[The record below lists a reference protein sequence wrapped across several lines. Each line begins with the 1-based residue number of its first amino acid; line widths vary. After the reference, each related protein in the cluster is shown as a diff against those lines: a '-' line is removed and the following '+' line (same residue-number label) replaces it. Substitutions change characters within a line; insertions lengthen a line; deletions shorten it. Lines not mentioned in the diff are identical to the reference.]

1 MHKKRPRGNTLFIQ
15 GAEGILNTSKLSPS
29 PILKTAVQNRPSP
42 KPAYI
47 DKKRFAWLFSVV
59 GPAISLVG
67 TVGVAVFGA
76 SHWLLFFPV
85 VFFYVLIPLFDLL
98 IGEDTSNPPESS
110 VADLEADPYYRWIT
124 YATVPILWVA
134 VIFNCIFLCTNE
146 LNAFAWFATVMTTGS
161 VLGFGL
167 NVSHELGHKLQRT
180 PRKIALFNTALGA
193 YGHFSIEHN
202 RGHHRH
208 VSTPEDPASSK
219 MGENIY
225 RFACRE
231 MPGAAHRAWRLEADR
246 LGRQNKPVWHL
257 ENEILQAL
265 CLTALVYGILIAIYG
280 VDMVLVLIPVA
291 IWGAFQLT
299 SANYVEHYGIQRLK
313 AANGNYENCQPH
325 HSWNSNHLVSNLV
338 LFQLQR
344 HSDHH
349 THPGRSY
356 QSLRDFPELPRLPS
370 GYFGMFFLAYLPPL
384 WYRVMDPLLIK
395 TLHGDVSRINFLPSA
410 KNRLIQKYQLHTP
423 AHSCH

>member
-1 MHKKRPRGNTLFIQ
+1 MTS
-15 GAEGILNTSKLSPS
+15 LNP
-29 PILKTAVQNRPSP
+29 AVQNLPQQSHPYVDR
-42 KPAYI
+42 
-47 DKKRFAWLFSVV
+47 KRWAWLLSVI
-59 GPAISLVG
+59 GPAISMVG
-67 TVGVAVFGA
+67 TIAVSVFGVGQ
-76 SHWLLFFPV
+76 WVLFFPL
-85 VFFYVLIPLFDLL
+85 VFFYALVPLLDFV

-110 VADLEADPYYRWIT
+110 IAALEADPYYRWIT
-124 YATVPILWVA
+124 YATIPVLWVS
-134 VIFNCIFLCTNE
+134 VIFNCIFLCSFSLSAME
-146 LNAFAWFATVMTTGS
+146 WIATVIITGS

-167 NVSHELGHKLQRT
+167 NVSHELGHKLQKT
-180 PRKIALFNTALGA
+180 PRKIALFNTALGV

-225 RFACRE
+225 QFACRE
-231 MPGAAHRAWRLEADR
+231 IPGGAFRAWQLESDR
-246 LGRQNKPVWHL
+246 LHRQNKSAWHF

-265 CLTALVYGILIAIYG
+265 CLSILVHGTLIAFYGIEML
-280 VDMVLVLIPVA
+280 MVLVPLTV
-291 IWGAFQLT
+291 WGAFQLT

-313 AANGNYENCQPH
+313 TPQGSYESCQPH

-349 THPGRSY
+349 AYPGRSY
-356 QSLRDFPELPRLPS
+356 QSLRDFPQLPRLPS

-384 WYRVMDPLLIK
+384 WFRVMDPLLVK
-395 TLHGDVSRINFLPSA
+395 TLQGDTSRINFLPSA
-410 KNRLIQKYQLHTP
+410 KHRLTEKYGLVMPSESTH
-423 AHSCH
+423 

>member
-1 MHKKRPRGNTLFIQ
+1 MTTAIEHRQNPT
-15 GAEGILNTSKLSPS
+15 PS
-29 PILKTAVQNRPSP
+29 
-42 KPAYI
+42 YI

-59 GPAISLVG
+59 GPAVSLVG
-67 TVGVAVFGA
+67 TVAVSGFGV
-76 SHWLLFFPV
+76 SSWILFFPL
-85 VFFYVLIPLFDLL
+85 VFYYFFVPFLDFL
-98 IGEDTSNPPESS
+98 IGEDTSNPPES
-110 VADLEADPYYRWIT
+110 AIEALEADAYYRWIT
-124 YATVPILWVA
+124 YATIPILWIA
-134 VIFNCIFLCTNE
+134 VIFNCVFLCTSSLTTLE
-146 LNAFAWFATVMTTGS
+146 WLATVISTGS

-167 NVSHELGHKLQRT
+167 NVSHELGHKLQT
-180 PRKIALFNTALGA
+180 MPRKIALFNTALGA

-225 RFACRE
+225 QFACRE
-231 MPGAAHRAWRLEADR
+231 MPGAALRAWRLEADR
-246 LGRQNKPVWHL
+246 LQRQNKSVWHF

-265 CLTALVYGILIAIYG
+265 CLTALVYGSLIGLYG
-280 VDMVLVLIPVA
+280 FDMVIVLIPVA

-313 AANGNYENCQPH
+313 TAHGNYENCLPH

-349 THPGRSY
+349 AYPGRSY

-384 WYRVMDPLLIK
+384 WFRVMDPLLIK
-395 TLHGDVSRINFLPSA
+395 TLQGDASIINFLPSV
-410 KNRLIQKYQLHTP
+410 KNRLIKKFRLVGP
-423 AHSCH
+423 N

>member
-1 MHKKRPRGNTLFIQ
+1 M
-15 GAEGILNTSKLSPS
+15 ILNSAIEHGPTPQ
-29 PILKTAVQNRPSP
+29 PT
-42 KPAYI
+42 YT
-47 DKKRFAWLFSVV
+47 DKKRFAWLLSVA
-59 GPAISLVG
+59 GPAIALVG
-67 TVGVAVFGA
+67 TVAVSSFEVN
-76 SHWLLFFPV
+76 HWILFFPL
-85 VFFYVLIPLFDLL
+85 VFYYFFVPLLDFL

-110 VADLEADPYYRWIT
+110 IEDLEADAYYRWIT
-124 YATVPILWVA
+124 YATIPILWIA
-134 VIFNCIFLCTNE
+134 VIFNCIFLCTFS
-146 LNAFAWFATVMTTGS
+146 LNPFEWLATVMTTGS

-167 NVSHELGHKLQRT
+167 NVSHELGHKLQT
-180 PRKIALFNTALGA
+180 VPRKVALFNTALGA

-225 RFACRE
+225 QFACRE
-231 MPGAAHRAWRLEADR
+231 MPGAAIRAWRLEADR
-246 LGRQNKPVWHL
+246 LQRLNKSVWHF

-265 CLTALVYGILIAIYG
+265 CLSTGVYGCLIGFYG
-280 VDMVLVLIPVA
+280 WDMVLVLIPMV
-291 IWGAFQLT
+291 IWGAFQLS

-313 AANGNYENCQPH
+313 TANGNYENCQPH

-395 TLHGDVSRINFLPSA
+395 TLNGDVARINFLPSA
-410 KNRLIQKYQLHTP
+410 KNRLIKKFGLVASP
-423 AHSCH
+423 

>member
-1 MHKKRPRGNTLFIQ
+1 MTTAIENRQ
-15 GAEGILNTSKLSPS
+15 SP
-29 PILKTAVQNRPSP
+29 TPS
-42 KPAYI
+42 YI
-47 DKKRFAWLFSVV
+47 DKKRFAWLFSVA
-59 GPAISLVG
+59 GPAVSLVG
-67 TVGVAVFGA
+67 TVAVSSFGIG
-76 SHWLLFFPV
+76 SWILFFPL
-85 VFFYVLIPLFDLL
+85 VFYYFFVPLLDFL
-98 IGEDTSNPPESS
+98 IGEDTSNPPEASI
-110 VADLEADPYYRWIT
+110 AALEADAYYRWIT
-124 YATVPILWVA
+124 YATIPILWIA
-134 VIFNCIFLCTNE
+134 VIFNCIFLCTYTLTAIE
-146 LNAFAWFATVMTTGS
+146 WIATVITTGS

-167 NVSHELGHKLQRT
+167 NVSHELGHKLQT
-180 PRKIALFNTALGA
+180 LPRKVALFNTALGA

-225 RFACRE
+225 QFACRE
-231 MPGAAHRAWRLEADR
+231 MPGAALRAWRLEADR
-246 LGRQNKPVWHL
+246 LQRLGKPVWYF

-265 CLTALVYGILIAIYG
+265 CLTALVYGSLISLYG
-280 VDMVLVLIPVA
+280 LDMVIVLIPVA

-313 AANGNYENCQPH
+313 TANGNYEHCQPH

-395 TLHGDVSRINFLPSA
+395 TLQGDVSRINFLPSA
-410 KNRLIQKYQLHTP
+410 KNRLVEKFGLVAP
-423 AHSCH
+423 N

>member
-1 MHKKRPRGNTLFIQ
+1 M
-15 GAEGILNTSKLSPS
+15 ILNSAIEHGPTPQ
-29 PILKTAVQNRPSP
+29 PT
-42 KPAYI
+42 YT
-47 DKKRFAWLFSVV
+47 DKKRFAWLLSVA
-59 GPAISLVG
+59 GPAIALVG
-67 TVGVAVFGA
+67 TVAVSSFEVN
-76 SHWLLFFPV
+76 HWILFFPL
-85 VFFYVLIPLFDLL
+85 VFYYFFVPLLDFL

-110 VADLEADPYYRWIT
+110 IEDLEADVYYRWIT
-124 YATVPILWVA
+124 YATIPILWIA
-134 VIFNCIFLCTNE
+134 VIFNCIFLCTFS
-146 LNAFAWFATVMTTGS
+146 LNPFEWLATVMTTGS

-167 NVSHELGHKLQRT
+167 NVSHELGHKLQT
-180 PRKIALFNTALGA
+180 VPRKVALFNTALGA

-225 RFACRE
+225 QFACRE
-231 MPGAAHRAWRLEADR
+231 MPGAAIRAWRLEADR
-246 LGRQNKPVWHL
+246 LQRLNKSVWHF

-265 CLTALVYGILIAIYG
+265 CLSTGVYGCLIGFYG
-280 VDMVLVLIPVA
+280 LDMVLVLIPVA

-313 AANGNYENCQPH
+313 TANGNYENCQPH

-395 TLHGDVSRINFLPSA
+395 TLNGDIARINFLPSA
-410 KNRLIQKYQLHTP
+410 KNRLIKKFGLVASP
-423 AHSCH
+423 

>member
-1 MHKKRPRGNTLFIQ
+1 M
-15 GAEGILNTSKLSPS
+15 LNSALPHLE
-29 PILKTAVQNRPSP
+29 PNAPLYV
-42 KPAYI
+42 
-47 DKKRFAWLFSVV
+47 DKKRYAWLFSVV
-59 GPAISLVG
+59 GPSLSLVG
-67 TVGVAVFGA
+67 TVAVSAFQIGT
-76 SHWLLFFPV
+76 WILFFPLA
-85 VFFYVLIPLFDLL
+85 FFYVFVPFLDFF
-98 IGEDTSNPPESS
+98 IGEDSSNPPESM
-110 VADLEADPYYRWIT
+110 VEDLEADPYYRWIT
-124 YATVPILWVA
+124 YATVPILWIA
-134 VIFNCIFLCTNE
+134 VIFNCIFLCTYSLSWLE
-146 LNAFAWFATVMTTGS
+146 WLATVIATGS

-167 NVSHELGHKLQRT
+167 NVSHELGHKLGKI

-225 RFACRE
+225 QFMLRE
-231 MPGAAHRAWRLEADR
+231 IPGAVSRAWRLEADR
-246 LGRQNKPVWHL
+246 LQRQNQSAWHSD
-257 ENEILQAL
+257 NEILQAL
-265 CLTALVYGILIAIYG
+265 LVTACIYG
-280 VDMVLVLIPVA
+280 TLISLYGLKMVAVLIPVA

-313 AANGNYENCQPH
+313 TSEGQYETCKPH

-356 QSLRDFPELPRLPS
+356 QSLRDYPELPRLPS
-370 GYFGMFFLAYLPPL
+370 GYFGMFFLAYIPPL
-384 WYRVMDPLLIK
+384 WFKVMDPLLIK
-395 TLHGDVSRINFLPSA
+395 TLNSDVNRINFLPSA
-410 KNRLIQKYQLHTP
+410 KQRLMHKFALQ
-423 AHSCH
+423 

>member
-1 MHKKRPRGNTLFIQ
+1 MSHTSQINCTVDSILTTAIQ
-15 GAEGILNTSKLSPS
+15 DRQNPLPS
-29 PILKTAVQNRPSP
+29 YV
-42 KPAYI
+42 
-47 DKKRFAWLFSVV
+47 DKKRFAWLLSVV
-59 GPAISLVG
+59 GPAVALVG
-67 TVGVAVFGA
+67 TVAVSVFEV
-76 SHWLLFFPV
+76 SSWILFFPF
-85 VFFYVLIPLFDLL
+85 VFYYFFVPFLDFL
-98 IGEDTSNPPESS
+98 IGEDISNPPESS
-110 VADLEADPYYRWIT
+110 IEALEADAYYRWIT
-124 YATVPILWVA
+124 YATIPILWIA
-134 VIFNCIFLCTNE
+134 VIFNCIFLCTSSLTTLE
-146 LNAFAWFATVMTTGS
+146 WIATVMSTGS

-167 NVSHELGHKLQRT
+167 NVSHELGHKLQT
-180 PRKIALFNTALGA
+180 VPRKIALFNTALGA

-225 RFACRE
+225 QFACRE
-231 MPGAAHRAWRLEADR
+231 MPGAALRAWRLEADR
-246 LGRQNKPVWHL
+246 LQRQNKSVWHF

-265 CLTALVYGILIAIYG
+265 CLTALVHGSLISLYGLE
-280 VDMVLVLIPVA
+280 MVIVLIPVGV
-291 IWGAFQLT
+291 WGAFQLT

-313 AANGNYENCQPH
+313 TANGNYENCQPH

-349 THPGRSY
+349 AHPGRSY

-395 TLHGDVSRINFLPSA
+395 TLNGDVSRINFLPSA
-410 KNRLIQKYQLHTP
+410 KNRLIKKFGLAAP
-423 AHSCH
+423 N

>member
-1 MHKKRPRGNTLFIQ
+1 MTTAIENRQ
-15 GAEGILNTSKLSPS
+15 SP
-29 PILKTAVQNRPSP
+29 TPS
-42 KPAYI
+42 YI
-47 DKKRFAWLFSVV
+47 DKKRFAWLFSVA
-59 GPAISLVG
+59 GPAVSLVG
-67 TVGVAVFGA
+67 TVAVSSFEA
-76 SHWLLFFPV
+76 SSWILFFPL
-85 VFFYVLIPLFDLL
+85 VFYYFFVPFLDFL
-98 IGEDTSNPPESS
+98 IGEDTSNPPEASI
-110 VADLEADPYYRWIT
+110 AALEADVYYRWIT
-124 YATVPILWVA
+124 YATIPILWIA
-134 VIFNCIFLCTNE
+134 VIFNCIFLCTYTLTAME
-146 LNAFAWFATVMTTGS
+146 WIATVITTGS

-167 NVSHELGHKLQRT
+167 NVSHELGHKLQT
-180 PRKIALFNTALGA
+180 LPRKIALFNTALGA
-193 YGHFSIEHN
+193 YGHFSVEHN

-231 MPGAAHRAWRLEADR
+231 MPGAALRAWRLEADR
-246 LGRQNKPVWHL
+246 LQRLGKPVWHL

-265 CLTALVYGILIAIYG
+265 CLTALVYGSLISLYG
-280 VDMVLVLIPVA
+280 LDMVIVLIPVA

-313 AANGNYENCQPH
+313 TANGNYEHCQPH

-370 GYFGMFFLAYLPPL
+370 GYFGMFFLAYFPPL
-384 WYRVMDPLLIK
+384 WYRVMDPLLIQ
-395 TLHGDVSRINFLPSA
+395 TLNGDTSRINFLPSA
-410 KNRLIQKYQLHTP
+410 KNRLIKKFGLAAP
-423 AHSCH
+423 N

>member
-1 MHKKRPRGNTLFIQ
+1 MTTAIEHRQNPT
-15 GAEGILNTSKLSPS
+15 PS
-29 PILKTAVQNRPSP
+29 
-42 KPAYI
+42 YI

-59 GPAISLVG
+59 GPAVSLVG
-67 TVGVAVFGA
+67 TVAVSGFGV
-76 SHWLLFFPV
+76 SSWILFFPL
-85 VFFYVLIPLFDLL
+85 VFYYFFVPFLDFL
-98 IGEDTSNPPESS
+98 IGEDTSNPPES
-110 VADLEADPYYRWIT
+110 AIEALEADVYYRWIT
-124 YATVPILWVA
+124 YATIPILWIA
-134 VIFNCIFLCTNE
+134 VIFNCVFLCTSSLTTLE
-146 LNAFAWFATVMTTGS
+146 WLATVISTGS

-167 NVSHELGHKLQRT
+167 NVSHELGHKLQT
-180 PRKIALFNTALGA
+180 MPRKIALFNTALGA

-225 RFACRE
+225 QFACRE
-231 MPGAAHRAWRLEADR
+231 MPGAALRAWRLEADR
-246 LGRQNKPVWHL
+246 LQRQNKSVWHF

-265 CLTALVYGILIAIYG
+265 CLTALVYGSLIGIYG
-280 VDMVLVLIPVA
+280 FDMVIVLIPVA

-313 AANGNYENCQPH
+313 TAHGNYENCLPH

-349 THPGRSY
+349 AYPGRSY
-356 QSLRDFPELPRLPS
+356 QSLRDFAELPRLPS

-384 WYRVMDPLLIK
+384 WFRVMDPLLIK
-395 TLHGDVSRINFLPSA
+395 TLQGDASRINFLPSA
-410 KNRLIQKYQLHTP
+410 KNRLIKKFRLVGP
-423 AHSCH
+423 N

>member
-1 MHKKRPRGNTLFIQ
+1 MTTAIENRQNQT
-15 GAEGILNTSKLSPS
+15 PS
-29 PILKTAVQNRPSP
+29 
-42 KPAYI
+42 YI
-47 DKKRFAWLFSVV
+47 DKKRFAWLFSVA
-59 GPAISLVG
+59 GPAVSLVG
-67 TVGVAVFGA
+67 TVAVSSFGIG
-76 SHWLLFFPV
+76 SWILFFPL
-85 VFFYVLIPLFDLL
+85 VFYYFFVPLLDFL
-98 IGEDTSNPPESS
+98 IGEDTSNPPEASI
-110 VADLEADPYYRWIT
+110 AALEADAYYRWIT
-124 YATVPILWVA
+124 YATIPILWIA
-134 VIFNCIFLCTNE
+134 VIFNCIFLCTSTLTVME
-146 LNAFAWFATVMTTGS
+146 WIATVITTGS

-167 NVSHELGHKLQRT
+167 NVSHELGHKLQT
-180 PRKIALFNTALGA
+180 LPRKVALFNTALGA

-225 RFACRE
+225 QFACRE
-231 MPGAAHRAWRLEADR
+231 MPGAALRAWRLEADR
-246 LGRQNKPVWHL
+246 LQRLGKPVWYF

-265 CLTALVYGILIAIYG
+265 CLTALVYGSLISLYG
-280 VDMVLVLIPVA
+280 LDMVIVLIPVA

-313 AANGNYENCQPH
+313 TANGNYENCQPH

-395 TLHGDVSRINFLPSA
+395 TLQGDVSRINFLPSA
-410 KNRLIQKYQLHTP
+410 KNRLIEKFGLVAP
-423 AHSCH
+423 N

>member
-1 MHKKRPRGNTLFIQ
+1 M
-15 GAEGILNTSKLSPS
+15 
-29 PILKTAVQNRPSP
+29 
-42 KPAYI
+42 
-47 DKKRFAWLFSVV
+47 
-59 GPAISLVG
+59 VG
-67 TVGVAVFGA
+67 TVAVSGFGV
-76 SHWLLFFPV
+76 SSWILFFPF
-85 VFFYVLIPLFDLL
+85 VFYYFFVPFLDFL
-98 IGEDTSNPPESS
+98 IGEDISNPPESS
-110 VADLEADPYYRWIT
+110 IEALEADAYYRWIT
-124 YATVPILWVA
+124 YATIPILWLA
-134 VIFNCIFLCTNE
+134 VIFNCIFLCTNSLTTLE
-146 LNAFAWFATVMTTGS
+146 WLVTVISTGS

-167 NVSHELGHKLQRT
+167 NVSHELGHKLQT
-180 PRKIALFNTALGA
+180 VPRKIALFNTALGA

-225 RFACRE
+225 QFACRE
-231 MPGAAHRAWRLEADR
+231 MPGAALRAWRLEADR
-246 LGRQNKPVWHL
+246 LERQNKSAWHF

-265 CLTALVYGILIAIYG
+265 CLTALVHGSLIWLYGL
-280 VDMVLVLIPVA
+280 DMVIVLIPLA

-313 AANGNYENCQPH
+313 TANGNYENCQPH

-349 THPGRSY
+349 AHPGRSY

-370 GYFGMFFLAYLPPL
+370 GYFGMFFLAYFPPL

-395 TLHGDVSRINFLPSA
+395 TLQGDISRINFLPSA
-410 KNRLIQKYQLHTP
+410 KSRLVQKYGLHSPTENR
-423 AHSCH
+423 H

>member
-1 MHKKRPRGNTLFIQ
+1 MNNAFENRQ
-15 GAEGILNTSKLSPS
+15 GPSTSYL
-29 PILKTAVQNRPSP
+29 
-42 KPAYI
+42 

-67 TVGVAVFGA
+67 TLGVSFFGA
-76 SHWLLFFPV
+76 SNLVLFFPLL
-85 VFFYVLIPLFDLL
+85 FFYVLVPILDLL

-110 VADLEADPYYRWIT
+110 IEALEADPYYRWIN
-124 YATVPILWVA
+124 YATIPILWIA
-134 VIFNCIFLCTNE
+134 VIFNCIFLCTHDLTAME
-146 LNAFAWFATVMTTGS
+146 WIATVITTGS

-167 NVSHELGHKLQRT
+167 NVSHELGHKLERM

-225 RFACRE
+225 QFACRE
-231 MPGAAHRAWRLEADR
+231 IPGAALRAWRLEADR
-246 LGRQNKPVWHL
+246 LQRQKKSVWNL

-265 CLTALVYGILIAIYG
+265 CLTTLVHGSLIALYGINML
-280 VDMVLVLIPVA
+280 VVLVPVA

-313 AANGNYENCQPH
+313 SANGTYENCQPH

-349 THPGRSY
+349 AHPGRSY

-395 TLHGDVSRINFLPSA
+395 TLHADVSRINFLPSA
-410 KNRLIQKYQLHTP
+410 KNRLVQKYKLNLTTQ
-423 AHSCH
+423 

>member
-1 MHKKRPRGNTLFIQ
+1 MTTAIENRQNPT
-15 GAEGILNTSKLSPS
+15 PS
-29 PILKTAVQNRPSP
+29 
-42 KPAYI
+42 YI
-47 DKKRFAWLFSVV
+47 DKKRFAWLFSVA
-59 GPAISLVG
+59 GPAVSLVG
-67 TVGVAVFGA
+67 TVAVSGFDV
-76 SHWLLFFPV
+76 SSWILFFPL
-85 VFFYVLIPLFDLL
+85 VFFYFFVPLLDFL

-110 VADLEADPYYRWIT
+110 IETLEADAYYRWIT
-124 YATVPILWVA
+124 YATIPVLWVA
-134 VIFNCIFLCTNE
+134 VIFNCIFLCTYNLTALE
-146 LNAFAWFATVMTTGS
+146 WLATVISTGS

-167 NVSHELGHKLQRT
+167 NVSHELGHKLQT
-180 PRKIALFNTALGA
+180 LPRKIALFNTALGA

-225 RFACRE
+225 QFACRE
-231 MPGAAHRAWRLEADR
+231 MPGAALRAWRLEADR
-246 LGRQNKPVWHL
+246 LLRQNKSVWHF

-265 CLTALVYGILIAIYG
+265 CLTALVYGSLISLYG
-280 VDMVLVLIPVA
+280 FDMVIVLIPVA

-313 AANGNYENCQPH
+313 TAHGNYENCLPH

-349 THPGRSY
+349 AHPGRSY

-384 WYRVMDPLLIK
+384 WFRVMDPLLIK
-395 TLHGDVSRINFLPSA
+395 TLQGDTSRINFLPSA
-410 KNRLIQKYQLHTP
+410 KNRLIEKFGLVAP
-423 AHSCH
+423 N

>member
-1 MHKKRPRGNTLFIQ
+1 MTTAIENRQ
-15 GAEGILNTSKLSPS
+15 SP
-29 PILKTAVQNRPSP
+29 TPS
-42 KPAYI
+42 YI
-47 DKKRFAWLFSVV
+47 DKKRFAWLFSVA
-59 GPAISLVG
+59 GPAVSLVG
-67 TVGVAVFGA
+67 TVAVSSFEA
-76 SHWLLFFPV
+76 SSWILFFPL
-85 VFFYVLIPLFDLL
+85 VFYYFFVRFLDFL
-98 IGEDTSNPPESS
+98 IGEDTSNPPEASI
-110 VADLEADPYYRWIT
+110 AALEADAYYRWIT
-124 YATVPILWVA
+124 YATIPILWIA
-134 VIFNCIFLCTNE
+134 VIFNCIFLCTYTLTAME
-146 LNAFAWFATVMTTGS
+146 WIATVITTGS

-167 NVSHELGHKLQRT
+167 NVSHELGHKLQT
-180 PRKIALFNTALGA
+180 LPRKIALFNTSLGA

-225 RFACRE
+225 QFACRE
-231 MPGAAHRAWRLEADR
+231 MPGAALRAWRLEADR
-246 LGRQNKPVWHL
+246 LQRLGKPVWYF

-265 CLTALVYGILIAIYG
+265 CLTALVYGSLISLYG
-280 VDMVLVLIPVA
+280 LDMVIVLIPVA

-313 AANGNYENCQPH
+313 TANGNYEHCQPH

-370 GYFGMFFLAYLPPL
+370 GYFGMFFLAYFPPL
-384 WYRVMDPLLIK
+384 WYRVMDPLLVQ
-395 TLHGDVSRINFLPSA
+395 TLNGDVSRINFLPSA
-410 KNRLIQKYQLHTP
+410 KNRLIEKFGLVAP
-423 AHSCH
+423 N

>member
-1 MHKKRPRGNTLFIQ
+1 MTTAIENRQNQT
-15 GAEGILNTSKLSPS
+15 PS
-29 PILKTAVQNRPSP
+29 
-42 KPAYI
+42 YI
-47 DKKRFAWLFSVV
+47 DKKRFAWLFSVA
-59 GPAISLVG
+59 GPSVSLVG
-67 TVGVAVFGA
+67 TVAVSSFGVGN
-76 SHWLLFFPV
+76 WILFFPL
-85 VFFYVLIPLFDLL
+85 VFYYFFVPLLDFL
-98 IGEDTSNPPESS
+98 IGEDTSNPPEASI
-110 VADLEADPYYRWIT
+110 AALEADAYYRWIT
-124 YATVPILWVA
+124 YATIPILWIA
-134 VIFNCIFLCTNE
+134 VIFNCIFLCTSTLTVME
-146 LNAFAWFATVMTTGS
+146 WIATVITTGS

-167 NVSHELGHKLQRT
+167 NVSHELGHKLQT
-180 PRKIALFNTALGA
+180 LPRKVALFNTALGA

-225 RFACRE
+225 QFACRE
-231 MPGAAHRAWRLEADR
+231 MPGAALRAWRLEADR
-246 LGRQNKPVWHL
+246 LQRLGKPVWYF

-265 CLTALVYGILIAIYG
+265 CLTALVYGSLISLYG
-280 VDMVLVLIPVA
+280 LDMVIVLIPVA

-313 AANGNYENCQPH
+313 TANGNYENCQPH

-395 TLHGDVSRINFLPSA
+395 TLQGDVSRINFLPSA
-410 KNRLIQKYQLHTP
+410 KNRLIEKFGLV
-423 AHSCH
+423 ALN

>member
-1 MHKKRPRGNTLFIQ
+1 MTTAIENRQNQT
-15 GAEGILNTSKLSPS
+15 PS
-29 PILKTAVQNRPSP
+29 
-42 KPAYI
+42 YI
-47 DKKRFAWLFSVV
+47 DKKRFAWLFSVA
-59 GPAISLVG
+59 GPSVSLVG
-67 TVGVAVFGA
+67 TVAVSSFGVGN
-76 SHWLLFFPV
+76 WILFFPL
-85 VFFYVLIPLFDLL
+85 VFYYFFVPLLDFL
-98 IGEDTSNPPESS
+98 IGEDTSNPPEASI
-110 VADLEADPYYRWIT
+110 AALEADAYYRWIT
-124 YATVPILWVA
+124 YATIPILWIA
-134 VIFNCIFLCTNE
+134 VIFNCIFLCTYTLTAIE
-146 LNAFAWFATVMTTGS
+146 WIATVITTGS

-167 NVSHELGHKLQRT
+167 NVSHELGHKLQT
-180 PRKIALFNTALGA
+180 LPRKVALFNTALGA

-225 RFACRE
+225 QFACRE
-231 MPGAAHRAWRLEADR
+231 MPGAALRAWRLEADR
-246 LGRQNKPVWHL
+246 LQRLGKPVWYF

-265 CLTALVYGILIAIYG
+265 CLTALVYGSLISLYG
-280 VDMVLVLIPVA
+280 LDMVIVLIPVA

-313 AANGNYENCQPH
+313 TANGNYENCQPH

-395 TLHGDVSRINFLPSA
+395 TLQGDVSRINFLPSA
-410 KNRLIQKYQLHTP
+410 KNRLIEKFGLAAQN
-423 AHSCH
+423 

>member
-1 MHKKRPRGNTLFIQ
+1 MTTAIENRQ
-15 GAEGILNTSKLSPS
+15 SP
-29 PILKTAVQNRPSP
+29 TPS
-42 KPAYI
+42 YI
-47 DKKRFAWLFSVV
+47 DKKRFAWLFSVA
-59 GPAISLVG
+59 GPAVSLVG
-67 TVGVAVFGA
+67 TVAVSSFEA
-76 SHWLLFFPV
+76 SSWILFFPL
-85 VFFYVLIPLFDLL
+85 VFYYFFVPFLDFL
-98 IGEDTSNPPESS
+98 IGEDTSNPPEASI
-110 VADLEADPYYRWIT
+110 AALEADAYYRWIT
-124 YATVPILWVA
+124 YATIPILWIA
-134 VIFNCIFLCTNE
+134 VIFNCIFLCTYTLTAME
-146 LNAFAWFATVMTTGS
+146 WIATVITTGS

-167 NVSHELGHKLQRT
+167 NVSHELGHKLQT
-180 PRKIALFNTALGA
+180 LPRKIALFNTSLGA

-225 RFACRE
+225 QFACRE
-231 MPGAAHRAWRLEADR
+231 MPGAALRAWRLEADR
-246 LGRQNKPVWHL
+246 LQRLGKPVWYF

-265 CLTALVYGILIAIYG
+265 CLTAVVYGSLISLYG
-280 VDMVLVLIPVA
+280 LDMVIVLIPVA

-313 AANGNYENCQPH
+313 TANGNYEHCQPH

-370 GYFGMFFLAYLPPL
+370 GYFGMFFLAYFPPL
-384 WYRVMDPLLIK
+384 WYRVMDPLLIQ
-395 TLHGDVSRINFLPSA
+395 TLNGDVSRINFLPSA
-410 KNRLIQKYQLHTP
+410 KNRLIEKFGLVAP
-423 AHSCH
+423 N

>member
-1 MHKKRPRGNTLFIQ
+1 MNTAI
-15 GAEGILNTSKLSPS
+15 EHHTNPTPS
-29 PILKTAVQNRPSP
+29 YT
-42 KPAYI
+42 
-47 DKKRFAWLFSVV
+47 DKKRFAWLFSVA

-67 TVGVAVFGA
+67 TVAVSSFDVNR
-76 SHWLLFFPV
+76 WILFFPLIFYY
-85 VFFYVLIPLFDLL
+85 FFVPLLDFL

-110 VADLEADPYYRWIT
+110 IEALEADDYYRWIT
-124 YATVPILWVA
+124 YATIPILWVA
-134 VIFNCIFLCTNE
+134 VIFNCIFLCTYS
-146 LNAFAWFATVMTTGS
+146 LNVFEWTATVISTGS

-167 NVSHELGHKLQRT
+167 NVSHELGHKLQIV

-225 RFACRE
+225 QFACRE
-231 MPGAAHRAWRLEADR
+231 MPGAALRAWRLEADR
-246 LGRQNKPVWHL
+246 LQRQNKSVWHF

-265 CLTALVYGILIAIYG
+265 CLTTLVYGCLIGLYG
-280 VDMVLVLIPVA
+280 FDMVLVLIPVA

-313 AANGNYENCQPH
+313 TVKGNYENCQPH

-349 THPGRSY
+349 AHPGRSY

-395 TLHGDVSRINFLPSA
+395 TLNGDVSRINFMPSA
-410 KNRLIQKYQLHTP
+410 KNRLIKKFGLVVP
-423 AHSCH
+423 N

>member
-1 MHKKRPRGNTLFIQ
+1 M
-15 GAEGILNTSKLSPS
+15 ILNSAIEHGPTPQ
-29 PILKTAVQNRPSP
+29 PT
-42 KPAYI
+42 YT
-47 DKKRFAWLFSVV
+47 DKKRFAWLLSVA
-59 GPAISLVG
+59 GPAIALVG
-67 TVGVAVFGA
+67 TVAVSSFEVN
-76 SHWLLFFPV
+76 HWILFFPL
-85 VFFYVLIPLFDLL
+85 VFYYFFVPLLDFL

-110 VADLEADPYYRWIT
+110 IEDLEADAYYRWIT
-124 YATVPILWVA
+124 YATIPILWIA
-134 VIFNCIFLCTNE
+134 VIFNCIFLCTFS
-146 LNAFAWFATVMTTGS
+146 LNPFEWLATVITTGS

-167 NVSHELGHKLQRT
+167 NVSHELGHKLQRV
-180 PRKIALFNTALGA
+180 PRKVALFNTALGA

-225 RFACRE
+225 QFACRE
-231 MPGAAHRAWRLEADR
+231 MPGAAIRAWRLEADR
-246 LGRQNKPVWHL
+246 LQRLNKSVWHF

-265 CLTALVYGILIAIYG
+265 CLSTGVYGCLIGFYG
-280 VDMVLVLIPVA
+280 LDMVLVLIPVA

-313 AANGNYENCQPH
+313 TANGNYENCQPH

-349 THPGRSY
+349 AHPGRSY

-395 TLHGDVSRINFLPSA
+395 TLNGDVARINFLPSA
-410 KNRLIQKYQLHTP
+410 KDRLIKKFGLVASP
-423 AHSCH
+423 

>member
-1 MHKKRPRGNTLFIQ
+1 MTTAIQ
-15 GAEGILNTSKLSPS
+15 DRQNPSPS
-29 PILKTAVQNRPSP
+29 YV
-42 KPAYI
+42 
-47 DKKRFAWLFSVV
+47 DKKRFAWLLSVV
-59 GPAISLVG
+59 GPAIALVG
-67 TVGVAVFGA
+67 TVAVSVFEV
-76 SHWLLFFPV
+76 SSWILFFPF
-85 VFFYVLIPLFDLL
+85 VFYYFFVPFLDFL
-98 IGEDTSNPPESS
+98 IGEDISNPPESS
-110 VADLEADPYYRWIT
+110 IEALEADAYYRWIT
-124 YATVPILWVA
+124 YATIPILWIA
-134 VIFNCIFLCTNE
+134 VIFNCIFLCTFSLTTLE
-146 LNAFAWFATVMTTGS
+146 WVATVMATGS

-167 NVSHELGHKLQRT
+167 NVSHELGHKLQT
-180 PRKIALFNTALGA
+180 LPRKIALFNTALGA

-225 RFACRE
+225 QFACRE
-231 MPGAAHRAWRLEADR
+231 MPGAALRAWRLEADR
-246 LGRQNKPVWHL
+246 LQRQNKSVWHF

-265 CLTALVYGILIAIYG
+265 CLTSLIYG
-280 VDMVLVLIPVA
+280 TLIGLYGLDMVVVLIPVA

-313 AANGNYENCQPH
+313 TANGSYENCQPH

-349 THPGRSY
+349 AHPGRSY

-384 WYRVMDPLLIK
+384 WYRVMDPLLIQ
-395 TLHGDVSRINFLPSA
+395 TLNGDTSRINFLPSA
-410 KNRLIQKYQLHTP
+410 KNRLIEKFGLAAP
-423 AHSCH
+423 N

>member
-1 MHKKRPRGNTLFIQ
+1 MTTAIQ
-15 GAEGILNTSKLSPS
+15 DRQNPLPS
-29 PILKTAVQNRPSP
+29 YV
-42 KPAYI
+42 
-47 DKKRFAWLFSVV
+47 DKKRFAWLLSVV
-59 GPAISLVG
+59 GPAVALVG
-67 TVGVAVFGA
+67 TVAVSVFEV
-76 SHWLLFFPV
+76 SSWILFFPF
-85 VFFYVLIPLFDLL
+85 VFYYFFVPFLDFL
-98 IGEDTSNPPESS
+98 IGEDISNPPESS
-110 VADLEADPYYRWIT
+110 IEALEADAYYRWIT
-124 YATVPILWVA
+124 YATIPILWIA
-134 VIFNCIFLCTNE
+134 VIFNCIFLCTSSLTTLE
-146 LNAFAWFATVMTTGS
+146 WIATVMSTGS

-167 NVSHELGHKLQRT
+167 NVSHELGHKLQT
-180 PRKIALFNTALGA
+180 VPRKIALFNTALGA

-225 RFACRE
+225 QFACRE
-231 MPGAAHRAWRLEADR
+231 MPGAALRAWRLEADR
-246 LGRQNKPVWHL
+246 LQRQNKSVWHF

-265 CLTALVYGILIAIYG
+265 CLTALVHGSLISLYGLE
-280 VDMVLVLIPVA
+280 MVIVLIPVGV
-291 IWGAFQLT
+291 WGAFQLT

-313 AANGNYENCQPH
+313 TANGNYENCQPH

-349 THPGRSY
+349 AHPGRSY

-395 TLHGDVSRINFLPSA
+395 TLNGDVSRINFLPSA
-410 KNRLIQKYQLHTP
+410 KNRLIKKFGLAAP
-423 AHSCH
+423 N

>member
-1 MHKKRPRGNTLFIQ
+1 VTTAIENRQNQT
-15 GAEGILNTSKLSPS
+15 PS
-29 PILKTAVQNRPSP
+29 
-42 KPAYI
+42 YI
-47 DKKRFAWLFSVV
+47 DKKRFAWLFSVA
-59 GPAISLVG
+59 GPSVSLVG
-67 TVGVAVFGA
+67 TVAVSSFGVGN
-76 SHWLLFFPV
+76 WILFFPL
-85 VFFYVLIPLFDLL
+85 VFYYFFVPLLDFL
-98 IGEDTSNPPESS
+98 IGEDTSNPPEASI
-110 VADLEADPYYRWIT
+110 AALEADAYYRWIT
-124 YATVPILWVA
+124 YATIPILWIA
-134 VIFNCIFLCTNE
+134 VIFNCIFLCTYTLTAIE
-146 LNAFAWFATVMTTGS
+146 WIATVITTGS

-167 NVSHELGHKLQRT
+167 NVSHELGHKLQT
-180 PRKIALFNTALGA
+180 LPRKVALFNTALGA

-225 RFACRE
+225 QFACRE
-231 MPGAAHRAWRLEADR
+231 MPGAALRAWRLEADR
-246 LGRQNKPVWHL
+246 LQRLGKPVWYF

-265 CLTALVYGILIAIYG
+265 CLTALVYGSLISLYG
-280 VDMVLVLIPVA
+280 LDMVIVLIPVA

-313 AANGNYENCQPH
+313 TANGNYENCQPH

-395 TLHGDVSRINFLPSA
+395 TLQGDVSRINFLPSA
-410 KNRLIQKYQLHTP
+410 KHRLIEKFGLVAP
-423 AHSCH
+423 N

>member
-1 MHKKRPRGNTLFIQ
+1 MTTAIENRQNQT
-15 GAEGILNTSKLSPS
+15 PS
-29 PILKTAVQNRPSP
+29 
-42 KPAYI
+42 YI
-47 DKKRFAWLFSVV
+47 DKKRFAWLFSVA
-59 GPAISLVG
+59 GPSVSLVG
-67 TVGVAVFGA
+67 TVAVSSFGVGN
-76 SHWLLFFPV
+76 WILFFPL
-85 VFFYVLIPLFDLL
+85 VFYYFFVPLLDFL
-98 IGEDTSNPPESS
+98 IGEDTSNPPEASI
-110 VADLEADPYYRWIT
+110 AALEADAYYRWIT
-124 YATVPILWVA
+124 YATIPILWIA
-134 VIFNCIFLCTNE
+134 VIFNCIFLCTYTLTAIE
-146 LNAFAWFATVMTTGS
+146 WIATVITTGS

-167 NVSHELGHKLQRT
+167 NVSHELGHKLQT
-180 PRKIALFNTALGA
+180 LPRKVALFNTALGA

-225 RFACRE
+225 QFACRE
-231 MPGAAHRAWRLEADR
+231 MPGAALRAWRLEADR
-246 LGRQNKPVWHL
+246 LQRLGKPVWYF

-265 CLTALVYGILIAIYG
+265 CLTALVYGSLISLYG
-280 VDMVLVLIPVA
+280 LDMVIVLIPVA

-313 AANGNYENCQPH
+313 TANGNYEHCQPH

-370 GYFGMFFLAYLPPL
+370 GYFGMFFLAYFPPL
-384 WYRVMDPLLIK
+384 WYRVMDPLLIQ
-395 TLHGDVSRINFLPSA
+395 TLNGDVSRINFLPSA
-410 KNRLIQKYQLHTP
+410 KNRLIEKFGLVAP
-423 AHSCH
+423 N

>member
-1 MHKKRPRGNTLFIQ
+1 M
-15 GAEGILNTSKLSPS
+15 LNSALPHLE
-29 PILKTAVQNRPSP
+29 PNAPLYV
-42 KPAYI
+42 
-47 DKKRFAWLFSVV
+47 DKKRYAWLFSVV
-59 GPAISLVG
+59 GPSLSLVG
-67 TVGVAVFGA
+67 TVAVSAFQIGT
-76 SHWLLFFPV
+76 WILFFPLA
-85 VFFYVLIPLFDLL
+85 FFYVFVPFLDFF
-98 IGEDTSNPPESS
+98 IGEDSSNPPESM
-110 VADLEADPYYRWIT
+110 VEDLEADPYYRWIT
-124 YATVPILWVA
+124 YATVPILWIA
-134 VIFNCIFLCTNE
+134 VIFNCIFLCTYSLSWLE
-146 LNAFAWFATVMTTGS
+146 WLATVIATGS

-167 NVSHELGHKLQRT
+167 NVSHELGHKLGKI

-225 RFACRE
+225 QFMLRE
-231 MPGAAHRAWRLEADR
+231 IPGAVSRAWRLEADR
-246 LGRQNKPVWHL
+246 LQRQNQSAWHSD
-257 ENEILQAL
+257 NEILQAL
-265 CLTALVYGILIAIYG
+265 LVTACIYG
-280 VDMVLVLIPVA
+280 TLISLYGLKMVAVLIPVA

-313 AANGNYENCQPH
+313 TSEGQYETCKPH

-356 QSLRDFPELPRLPS
+356 QSLRDYPELPRLPS
-370 GYFGMFFLAYLPPL
+370 GYFGMFFLAYIPPL
-384 WYRVMDPLLIK
+384 WFKVMDPLLIK
-395 TLHGDVSRINFLPSA
+395 TLNTDVNRINFLPSA
-410 KNRLIQKYQLHTP
+410 KQRLMHKFALQ
-423 AHSCH
+423 

>member
-1 MHKKRPRGNTLFIQ
+1 MTTTIENRQNQT
-15 GAEGILNTSKLSPS
+15 PS
-29 PILKTAVQNRPSP
+29 
-42 KPAYI
+42 YI
-47 DKKRFAWLFSVV
+47 DKKRFAWLFSVA
-59 GPAISLVG
+59 GPSVSLVG
-67 TVGVAVFGA
+67 TVAVSSFGVGN
-76 SHWLLFFPV
+76 WILFFPL
-85 VFFYVLIPLFDLL
+85 VFYYFFVPLLDFL
-98 IGEDTSNPPESS
+98 IGEDTSNPPEASI
-110 VADLEADPYYRWIT
+110 AALEADAYYRWIT
-124 YATVPILWVA
+124 YATIPILWIA
-134 VIFNCIFLCTNE
+134 VIFNCIFLCTCTLTAIE
-146 LNAFAWFATVMTTGS
+146 WIATVITTGS

-167 NVSHELGHKLQRT
+167 NVSHELGHKLQT
-180 PRKIALFNTALGA
+180 LPRKVALFNTALGA

-225 RFACRE
+225 QFACRE
-231 MPGAAHRAWRLEADR
+231 MPGAALRAWRLEADR
-246 LGRQNKPVWHL
+246 LQRLGKPVWYF

-265 CLTALVYGILIAIYG
+265 CLTALVYGSLISLYG
-280 VDMVLVLIPVA
+280 WDMVTVLIPVA

-313 AANGNYENCQPH
+313 TANGNYENCQPH

-395 TLHGDVSRINFLPSA
+395 TLQGDVSRINFLPSA
-410 KNRLIQKYQLHTP
+410 KNRLIEKFGLV
-423 AHSCH
+423 ALN

>member
-1 MHKKRPRGNTLFIQ
+1 LTTAIEDRQNPL
-15 GAEGILNTSKLSPS
+15 PS
-29 PILKTAVQNRPSP
+29 YV
-42 KPAYI
+42 
-47 DKKRFAWLFSVV
+47 DKKRFAWLLSAV
-59 GPAISLVG
+59 GPAIALVG
-67 TVGVAVFGA
+67 TVAVSVFEV
-76 SHWLLFFPV
+76 SSWILFFPF
-85 VFFYVLIPLFDLL
+85 VFYYFFVPFLDFL
-98 IGEDTSNPPESS
+98 IGEDISNPPESS
-110 VADLEADPYYRWIT
+110 IEALEADAYYRWIT
-124 YATVPILWVA
+124 YATIPILWIA
-134 VIFNCIFLCTNE
+134 VIFNCIFLCTFSLTTLE
-146 LNAFAWFATVMTTGS
+146 WLATVMATGS

-167 NVSHELGHKLQRT
+167 NVSHELGHKLQT
-180 PRKIALFNTALGA
+180 LPRKIALFNTALGA

-225 RFACRE
+225 QFACRE
-231 MPGAAHRAWRLEADR
+231 MPGAALRAWRLEADR
-246 LGRQNKPVWHL
+246 LQRQNKSVWHF

-265 CLTALVYGILIAIYG
+265 CLTSLIYG
-280 VDMVLVLIPVA
+280 TLIGLYGLDMVIVLIPVA

-313 AANGNYENCQPH
+313 TANGSYENCQPH

-349 THPGRSY
+349 AHPGRSY

-384 WYRVMDPLLIK
+384 WYRVMDPLLIQ
-395 TLHGDVSRINFLPSA
+395 TLNGDTSRINFLPSA
-410 KNRLIQKYQLHTP
+410 QNRLIEKFGLAAP
-423 AHSCH
+423 N

>member
-1 MHKKRPRGNTLFIQ
+1 LTTAIEDRQNPL
-15 GAEGILNTSKLSPS
+15 PS
-29 PILKTAVQNRPSP
+29 
-42 KPAYI
+42 YI

-59 GPAISLVG
+59 GPAISMVG
-67 TVGVAVFGA
+67 TVAVSVFGV
-76 SHWLLFFPV
+76 SSWILFFPF
-85 VFFYVLIPLFDLL
+85 VFYYFFVPFLDFLF
-98 IGEDTSNPPESS
+98 GEDISNPPES
-110 VADLEADPYYRWIT
+110 AIEALEADAYYRWIT
-124 YATVPILWVA
+124 YATIPILWIA
-134 VIFNCIFLCTNE
+134 VIFNCIFLCTFSLTTLE
-146 LNAFAWFATVMTTGS
+146 WIATVMSTGS

-167 NVSHELGHKLQRT
+167 NVSHELGHKLQT
-180 PRKIALFNTALGA
+180 VPRKIALFNTALGA

-225 RFACRE
+225 QFACRE
-231 MPGAAHRAWRLEADR
+231 MPGAALRAWRLEADR
-246 LGRQNKPVWHL
+246 LQRQNKSVWHF

-265 CLTALVYGILIAIYG
+265 CLTTLVYGTLIGLYG
-280 VDMVLVLIPVA
+280 FDMVLVLIPVA

-313 AANGNYENCQPH
+313 TANGNYENCQPH
-325 HSWNSNHLVSNLV
+325 HSWNSNHLISNLV

-349 THPGRSY
+349 AHPGRSY

-384 WYRVMDPLLIK
+384 WFRVMDPLLIK
-395 TLHGDVSRINFLPSA
+395 TLQGDVSRINFLPSA
-410 KNRLIQKYQLHTP
+410 KNRLIKKFGLAAP
-423 AHSCH
+423 N

>member
-1 MHKKRPRGNTLFIQ
+1 M
-15 GAEGILNTSKLSPS
+15 ILNSAIEHGPTPQ
-29 PILKTAVQNRPSP
+29 PT
-42 KPAYI
+42 YT
-47 DKKRFAWLFSVV
+47 DKKRFAWLLSVA
-59 GPAISLVG
+59 GPAIALVG
-67 TVGVAVFGA
+67 TVAVSSFEVN
-76 SHWLLFFPV
+76 HWILFFPL
-85 VFFYVLIPLFDLL
+85 VFYYFFVPLLDFL

-110 VADLEADPYYRWIT
+110 IEDLEADVYYRWIT
-124 YATVPILWVA
+124 YATIPILWIA
-134 VIFNCIFLCTNE
+134 VIFNCIFLCTFS
-146 LNAFAWFATVMTTGS
+146 LNPFEWLATVMTTGS

-167 NVSHELGHKLQRT
+167 NVSHELGHKLQT
-180 PRKIALFNTALGA
+180 VPRKVALFNTALGA

-225 RFACRE
+225 QFACRE
-231 MPGAAHRAWRLEADR
+231 MPGAAIRAWRLEADR
-246 LGRQNKPVWHL
+246 LQRLNKPVWHF

-265 CLTALVYGILIAIYG
+265 CLSTGVYGCLIGFYG
-280 VDMVLVLIPVA
+280 LDMVLVLIPVA

-313 AANGNYENCQPH
+313 TANGNYENCQPH

-395 TLHGDVSRINFLPSA
+395 TLNGDVARINFLPRA
-410 KNRLIQKYQLHTP
+410 KNRLIKKFGLVASP
-423 AHSCH
+423 